1 MAAMDTLEDDLPC
14 HELGLVM
21 AGAVSAGAYTAGVV
35 DFLVEALD
43 AWHRPGPG
51 QPAGPP
57 HRVRLASLT
66 GASGG
71 AMTAGILAGIVAGR
85 PHRPV
90 HAGDPGPAVA
100 DNALFES
107 WVNRI
112 DAQVLLAPD
121 DLRGDG
127 RLVSLLNGSG
137 LDAIAAAALPAGA
150 GGRPRAWAG
159 DGIDLAFTITNLRG
173 VPYNLGFG
181 EAEAES
187 QPRPGHGMRRH
198 AEALR
203 FRLGGAAPGEGGAI
217 ALDWSMAG
225 PGWQRL
231 QQAALASGAFPLAL
245 PPRPLERPVGDYDGE
260 LWPFP
265 AGPDESPPACRRWQ
279 PLPPH
284 WGGHP
289 PPDRLAFLAVDGGM
303 LDNQPFTLGRGLLV
317 GRPPVAP
324 RPPVAGRSLVSI
336 DPFPDIVGFRP
347 AEAAPEGLLDLARA
361 LLVAMKNQTRFKPEE
376 LVTAQD
382 DPMASRHMVAPSR
395 RIDGE
400 RADHPLAGGVLDG
413 FGGFLDRAF
422 RVHDFRLGRLNCQRF
437 LVRHLRLPAD
447 DPLFARWPAA
457 LRERHADRR
466 GRLPVLPLA
475 GDAAT
480 PLPVPDWPRL
490 DPARTGELRRL
501 LRGRIRAL
509 LPQAIDHLLARSSLP
524 MRLAT
529 RLMARWQSRG
539 WVNALVEHIERELR
553 LRDQLR

>member
-1 MAAMDTLEDDLPC
+1 MTAMSAVDDALPV

-43 AWHRPGPG
+43 AWHQG
-51 QPAGPP
+51 QADGFAAAP
-57 HRVRLASLT
+57 HRVRLAGLT

-71 AMTAGILAGIVAGR
+71 AMTAGILAGILAGR

-90 HAGDPGPAVA
+90 HAADPGPSVP

-112 DAQVLLAPD
+112 DAEVLLAPD
-121 DLRGDG
+121 DLGDG
-127 RLVSLLNGSG
+127 QRLLALLNGGS
-137 LDAIAAAALPAGA
+137 LDAIAAAALPGGA
-150 GGRPRAWAG
+150 GGRPRPWAQ
-159 DGIDLAFTITNLRG
+159 DGVDLAFTITNLRG

-187 QPRPGHGMRRH
+187 VPRPGHGMRRH

-203 FRLGGAAPGEGGAI
+203 FRLGPGPAVEASAT
-217 ALDWSMAG
+217 ALDWAMRG
-225 PGWQRL
+225 PGWGRL

-245 PPRPLERPVGDYDGE
+245 PPRPLVRPVGDYESE

-265 AGPDESPPACRRWQ
+265 VGADEEPPACRRWQ

-284 WGGHP
+284 WGDHAAP
-289 PPDRLAFLAVDGGM
+289 TALEFLAVDGGM

-317 GRPPVAP
+317 GRPPA
-324 RPPVAGRSLVSI
+324 RARAPVAGRSLVSI

-347 AEAAPEGLLDLARA
+347 GEPAPEGLLDLARA

-395 RIDGE
+395 RIDGV

-422 RVHDFRLGRLNCQRF
+422 RVHDFQLGRLNCQRF
-437 LVRHLRLPAD
+437 LERHLRLPGT
-447 DPLFARWPAA
+447 DPLFGGWPAA
-457 LRERHADRR
+457 LRERHGDRR
-466 GRLPVLPLA
+466 GRLPVLPLV
-475 GDAAT
+475 GQAAR
-480 PLPVPDWPRL
+480 PLPMPAWPAL
-490 DPARTGELRRL
+490 DEARMRHLRRL

-509 LPQAIDHLLARSSLP
+509 LPHAIDHLLARSSPP

-539 WVNALVEHIERELR
+539 WVNALADHIERELR
-553 LRDQLR
+553 LRGQLR

>member
-1 MAAMDTLEDDLPC
+1 MITSDDSPPV

-43 AWHRPGPG
+43 GWHEAQPDGPG
-51 QPAGPP
+51 TAP

-71 AMTAGILAGIVAGR
+71 AMTAGILAGILAGR
-85 PHRPV
+85 PHRPA
-90 HAGDPGPAVA
+90 HADDPGPAVP
-100 DNALFES
+100 DNALFDS

-112 DAQVLLAPD
+112 DADALLAPD
-121 DLRGDG
+121 DLGSEQ
-127 RLVSLLNGSG
+127 RLLSLLNGGS
-137 LDAIAAAALPAGA
+137 LDEIAAAALPAGA

-159 DGIDLAFTITNLRG
+159 AGVDLAFTITNLRG

-187 QPRPGHGMRRH
+187 LPRPGHGMRRH

-203 FRLGGAAPGEGGAI
+203 FRLGADSADPAGADTV
-217 ALDWSMAG
+217 LDWAMLG
-225 PGWQRL
+225 PGWTRL

-245 PPRPLERPVGDYDGE
+245 PPRALVRPVVDYDNE

-265 AGPDESPPACRRWQ
+265 AGPDEEPPACRRWH

-284 WGGHP
+284 WGAHAAP
-289 PPDRLAFLAVDGGM
+289 ETLAFLAVDGGM

-317 GRPPVAP
+317 GRPPVRP
-324 RPPVAGRSLVSI
+324 RTPVAGRSLVSI

-347 AEAAPEGLLDLARA
+347 GEPVPEGLLDLARA

-395 RIDGE
+395 RIDGV

-413 FGGFLDRAF
+413 FGGFLDRSF

-437 LVRHLRLPAD
+437 LERHLRLPGG
-447 DPLFARWPAA
+447 DPLFARWPDA
-457 LRERHADRR
+457 LRARHADRR
-466 GRLPVLPLA
+466 GRLPVLPLV
-475 GDAAT
+475 GSAAQ
-480 PLPVPDWPRL
+480 PLPMPAWPTI
-490 DPARTGELRRL
+490 PGERMRHLRRL
-501 LRGRIRAL
+501 LRGRIHAL
-509 LPQAIDHLLARSSLP
+509 LPHAIDHLLARSSAP

-539 WVNALVEHIERELR
+539 WVNALADHIERELR
-553 LRDQLR
+553 QRGQLG